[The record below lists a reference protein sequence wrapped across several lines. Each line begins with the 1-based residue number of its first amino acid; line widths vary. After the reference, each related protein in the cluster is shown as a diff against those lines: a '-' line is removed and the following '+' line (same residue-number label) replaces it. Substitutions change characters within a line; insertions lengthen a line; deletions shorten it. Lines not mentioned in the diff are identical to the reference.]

1 MAKTKQLKY
10 FKNITGNSAD
20 FYVYG
25 ELVDEKEPDFWTG
38 EISNTAVDP
47 NEMKDELDDLK
58 RMGVTDFNIMINSPG
73 GSVFAASTI
82 VSMLKRFRTNNRC
95 KIHAFIDG
103 LCASAA
109 TYLAM
114 VADDVNI
121 YKNSI
126 FMIHKPMTFS
136 MGNADD
142 LQKDIDT
149 LNTIENDMMIP
160 MYMDKAK
167 VSEDEI
173 RNLIADETWFNGNEK
188 DDLFIGNFFKV
199 NYLDEAKA
207 VAACASP
214 KLFKNYKHLPEEL
227 KYVIEEYDDT
237 VRAEADVEAAKDQ
250 EVGISEKETTTDTEE
265 TSATCSKT
273 EQVEPVDNSVEKPV
287 DNLDYSEFDD
297 IIKNIK
303 R

>member
-1 MAKTKQLKY
+1 MTKHKY

-25 ELVDEKEPDFWTG
+25 EIVDEKDDFWDG
-38 EISNTAVDP
+38 ESAIDP
-47 NEMKDELDDLK
+47 NALKEELDDLK
-58 RMGVTDFNIMINSPG
+58 NQGVTDFNIFINSPG
-73 GSVFAASTI
+73 GSVFAASTL
-82 VSMLKRFRTNNRC
+82 VSMLKRCKNRC
-95 KIHAFIDG
+95 KIHAYIDG

-114 VADDVNI
+114 VADDINV
-121 YKNSI
+121 YKNSM
-126 FMIHKPMTFS
+126 FMIHKPMMIS

-142 LQKDIDT
+142 LQKDIET
-149 LNTIENDMMIP
+149 LNTIEDDMMIP

-173 RNLIADETWFNGNEK
+173 KSLIADETWFNGNEN
-188 DDLFIGNFFKV
+188 DELFIGNFFNV
-199 NYLDEAKA
+199 NYLDQAKA

-214 KLFKNYKHLPEEL
+214 KLFKNYKHLPESL
-227 KYVIEEYDDT
+227 KNVEEKPEEEPKVDEATDSGN
-237 VRAEADVEAAKDQ
+237 AEAPEK
-250 EVGISEKETTTDTEE
+250 SEETTAE
-265 TSATCSKT
+265 TSEESTQET
-273 EQVEPVDNSVEKPV
+273 VDNSVEKAV
-287 DNLDYSEFDD
+287 DNLDYSEYDD

>member
-1 MAKTKQLKY
+1 MTKHKY

-25 ELVDEKEPDFWTG
+25 EIVDEKDDFWDG
-38 EISNTAVDP
+38 ESAIDP
-47 NEMKDELDDLK
+47 NALKEELDDLK
-58 RMGVTDFNIMINSPG
+58 NQGVTDFNIFINSPG
-73 GSVFAASTI
+73 GSVFAASTL
-82 VSMLKRFRTNNRC
+82 VSMLKRCKNRC
-95 KIHAFIDG
+95 KIHAYIDG

-114 VADDVNI
+114 VADDINV
-121 YKNSI
+121 YKNSM
-126 FMIHKPMTFS
+126 FMIHKPMMIS

-142 LQKDIDT
+142 LQKDIET
-149 LNTIENDMMIP
+149 LNTIEDDMMIP

-173 RNLIADETWFNGNEK
+173 KSLIADETWFNGNEN
-188 DDLFIGNFFKV
+188 DELFIGNFFNV
-199 NYLDEAKA
+199 NYLDQAKA

-227 KYVIEEYDDT
+227 KNTTEKYVIEKAEEKPEEEPKVDEATDSDI
-237 VRAEADVEAAKDQ
+237 AEAPEKSEETAA
-250 EVGISEKETTTDTEE
+250 ETSEKSTQET
-265 TSATCSKT
+265 
-273 EQVEPVDNSVEKPV
+273 VDNSVEKAV
-287 DNLDYSEFDD
+287 DNLDYSEYDD